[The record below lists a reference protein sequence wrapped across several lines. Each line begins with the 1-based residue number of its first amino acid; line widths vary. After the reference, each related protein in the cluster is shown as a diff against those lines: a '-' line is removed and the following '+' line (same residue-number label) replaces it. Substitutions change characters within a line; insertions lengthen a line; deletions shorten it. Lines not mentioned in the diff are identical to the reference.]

1 MQQNDFEINLVQFEK
16 GDNQKSRNKQ
26 RYHFNTYFLVSFII
40 ISIIAL
46 IILGYYSSQ
55 LNSKIESLNKEK
67 EELDILMNNQHHVYT
82 EVPEVN
88 ILNEILFPHK
98 TDIIKSLHELNLLR
112 EWTGKGGLLQVYKS
126 SIDGS
131 NSAVFH
137 NKTKN
142 YRKLLLVMKTQ
153 DKITGEE
160 HRFGAFTK
168 YNFEHN
174 KFPNKLQFSFVPQ
187 SNGFIYSLDEEKMYR
202 VSDVMESLPL
212 EANDFLKDNNKL
224 LLNEPTKICSNK
236 SDSCSIQEIEVYKVY
251 YYDE

>member
-1 MQQNDFEINLVQFEK
+1 MQQNDFKINFVQFEK
-16 GDNQKSRNKQ
+16 GENQKSLKKQ
-26 RYHFNTYFLVSFII
+26 RYHFNIYFLVSFTI

-46 IILGYYSSQ
+46 IILGYYSSH
-55 LNSKIESLNKEK
+55 LNSKVESLNKEK
-67 EELDILMNNQHHVYT
+67 EELAFLMNNQHHVYT

-112 EWTGKGGLLQVYKS
+112 EWTGKGGLLQIYKS
-126 SIDGS
+126 SIDGAS
-131 NSAVFH
+131 SSVFH

-153 DKITGEE
+153 DKKTGEE

-174 KFPNKLQFSFVPQ
+174 KFPNKLQISFVPQ
-187 SNGFIYSLDEEKMYR
+187 NHGFIYSLDEEKMYS

-212 EANDFLKDNNKL
+212 EASDFLKGNNKL
-224 LLNEPTKICSNK
+224 LLDEPTKICSNK
-236 SDSCSIQEIEVYKVY
+236 SDSCSIKEVEVYKVY